1 MSLVLAKQE
10 TALSLTR
17 VQHAANDMYEILKAG
32 QQWSKGEIDRSLALS
47 IIKDRVIKTTGSCVG
62 ATAGAALGSLI
73 IASTS
78 WWNPISFLIFVGTTW
93 AGCALGHKAGEILSS
108 GFDLTGINE
117 SFSVLGLEYTT
128 EKEKV
133 RARYLQ
139 LARTMHP
146 DKGGSSSEFQKLNK
160 AYSHL
165 TAHFAFNS
173 KSQFQKI
180 FSYMVAG
187 ISWLYCAGAT
197 PVNTAIATVSTAKKI
212 LYDEK

>member
-1 MSLVLAKQE
+1 MSLVLAKE
-10 TALSLTR
+10 VTALSLTR
-17 VQHAANDMYEILKAG
+17 VQYAANDFYEIFKAG
-32 QQWSKGEIDRSLALS
+32 QQWTKGEIERSLALS
-47 IIKDRVIKTTGSCVG
+47 IVKDRVIKTTGSCVG
-62 ATAGAALGSLI
+62 ASTGAVLGSFI

-93 AGCALGHKAGEILSS
+93 TGCTLGHKAGEILSS

-146 DKGGSSSEFQKLNK
+146 DKGGSNSEFQKLNK

-197 PVNTAIATVSTAKKI
+197 PVNAAIATASTAKKI